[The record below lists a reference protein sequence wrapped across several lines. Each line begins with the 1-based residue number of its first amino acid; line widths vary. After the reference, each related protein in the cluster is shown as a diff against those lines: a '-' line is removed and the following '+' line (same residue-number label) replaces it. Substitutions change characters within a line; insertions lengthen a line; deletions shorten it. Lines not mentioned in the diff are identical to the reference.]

1 MNVSSYK
8 KFIKNIYGRKFY
20 LFCCAFVLMSSAL
33 AFTHPIW
40 IISASMFLCV
50 CDMLI
55 ASYYPLTQD
64 DAKTQNG
71 IIMVSSSRKNS
82 LAGILPSNRQ
92 LMMKAAFSE
101 RLILLIIYTLGCI
114 GAAIRLM
121 FFGMDCPV
129 WEAVG
134 LAFIGALQLTAMSAF
149 YAFDSAGLRSVAKI
163 TSGFSTLLIM
173 IPAIAGL
180 LNETQTMQT
189 SIYGGLA
196 MIGFTLLAL
205 FLSVLTHRK
214 RISDSENTAYNGEK
228 IINRLKEV

>member
-64 DAKTQNG
+64 DAKKQNG
-71 IIMVSSSRKNS
+71 IIMASSSRKNS

-196 MIGFTLLAL
+196 MIGFTLFAL